1 MRERWR
7 RPALPVAAALLC
19 LCATPAAAQDVG
31 ESHGGAVADAS
42 TAAGMLRLLPG
53 SVPDSSVLPGL
64 AAEVGQVSA
73 FEAGY
78 GISSSQI
85 DTHSPLAY
93 ERAIAQATPYGT
105 TQSTGARAAPG
116 ALVQTAV
123 PDNPKP
129 ATEELR
135 RPPSATDALAGTGPM
150 TGSVHAR
157 WGDDTGPCVGVV
169 SDARTETANFT
180 MGNAV
185 PTVPDLGFG
194 ELALDGRASPPK
206 WFRPSGGLGML
217 GGLLSGASQDDE
229 GRSLVSVPSGIST
242 ESKVEL
248 VDLPRS
254 KRKAVR
260 STSTARAKTITLFPG
275 SALAM
280 TATLTRRPALTVTAT
295 GSDKSSK
302 VEHTTPE
309 ITVKRSGKTLFK
321 LSAKNPAQ
329 DIPIGIPRAGL
340 RQRTGKTK
348 LASLPIIGGAAET
361 TSGRVVRLG
370 EKSRREV
377 TDLFVL
383 RVRAGGLN
391 TTSGA
396 TNTPF
401 AGTRL
406 GASARLLDVQLLPT
420 EAFAKALA
428 GHREQASQR
437 YEVPSTLLQFAIGEQ
452 VAHALV
458 PKGGAQCGSAAGS
471 GRPAAGT
478 PGSMQGASS
487 AATIGVPML
496 WIGALALLAGVVV
509 LVVLPR
515 PGTAS
520 TVRPSPRPRE

>member
-1 MRERWR
+1 MRERWC

-19 LCATPAAAQDVG
+19 LTAAPAAAQNVG

-42 TAAGMLRLLPG
+42 TAVGMLRLLPG
-53 SVPDSSVLPGL
+53 SVPGSSVLPAL
-64 AAEVGQVSA
+64 AAEVGEASA

-78 GISSSQI
+78 GISSAQI

-93 ERAIAQATPYGT
+93 ERVIAQATPYGT
-105 TQSTGARAAPG
+105 AQSTSAPAAPD

-123 PDNPKP
+123 PDNPK
-129 ATEELR
+129 ASTEALR
-135 RPPSATDALAGTGPM
+135 WPPSATDALVSAGPLTGK
-150 TGSVHAR
+150 VHAR

-169 SDARTETANFT
+169 SDARTDTEDFT

-185 PTVPDLGFG
+185 PTVPDLDFG
-194 ELALDGRASPPK
+194 DLALPGKASPPS
-206 WFRPSGGLGML
+206 WFRPGGGLGTL
-217 GGLLSGASQDDE
+217 GGLLSTAEADD
-229 GRSLVSVPSGIST
+229 GRSLVRVPGGIST

-254 KRKAVR
+254 ERKAVR

-295 GSDKSSK
+295 GSEASK
-302 VEHTTPE
+302 VDHTTPE

-321 LSAKNPAQ
+321 LSARKPNQ
-329 DIPIGIPRAGL
+329 DIPIGIPQAGL
-340 RQRTGKTK
+340 RERAGKAK
-348 LASLPIIGGAAET
+348 LAPLPIIGGAAET
-361 TSGRVVRLG
+361 TTGRVVRLG

-377 TDLFVL
+377 TDLFIL
-383 RVRAGGLN
+383 RVGVGGLN
-391 TTSGA
+391 TTSDE

-420 EAFAKALA
+420 EALAKALA
-428 GHREQASQR
+428 GHREEASR
-437 YEVPSTLLQFAIGEQ
+437 YEVPSTLLQFSIGEQ

-458 PKGGAQCGSAAGS
+458 PEGGARCGSAAGS
-471 GRPAAGT
+471 SAPSAGT
-478 PGSMQGASS
+478 PASMNAGSS

-496 WIGALALLAGVVV
+496 WIGAVALLAGVVL
-509 LVVLPR
+509 LVVVPR
-515 PGTAS
+515 RGKAA
-520 TVRPSPRPRE
+520 RPSPRPRE

>member
-7 RPALPVAAALLC
+7 WPALPVAAALLC
-19 LCATPAAAQDVG
+19 LCATPAAAQDVA

-42 TAAGMLRLLPG
+42 TAVGMLRLLPG
-53 SVPDSSVLPGL
+53 SVPNSSTLPEL
-64 AAEVGQVSA
+64 AADVGQVSA

-78 GISSSQI
+78 GISSAQI

-105 TQSTGARAAPG
+105 TQSTSAPAAPG

-129 ATEELR
+129 ATEALR
-135 RPPSATDALAGTGPM
+135 RPPSATDALVSAGPM

-169 SDARTETANFT
+169 SDARTETEGFT

-185 PTVPDLGFG
+185 PTVPDLDFG
-194 ELALDGRASPPK
+194 ELALRGKASPPK
-206 WFRPSGGLGML
+206 WFRPSGGLGTL
-217 GGLLSGASQDDE
+217 GGLLSGAGQADE
-229 GRSLVSVPSGIST
+229 ERSLVRVPGGVST

-260 STSTARAKTITLFPG
+260 STSTARAKTISLFPG

-280 TATLTRRPALTVTAT
+280 TATLTRQPALTVTAT
-295 GSDKSSK
+295 GSETSK

-309 ITVKRSGKTLFK
+309 ITVKRSGKTLFR
-321 LSAKNPAQ
+321 LSAKKPAQ
-329 DIPIGIPRAGL
+329 DIPIGIPRAGM
-340 RQRTGKTK
+340 RQGTGKAK
-348 LASLPIIGGAAET
+348 LAPLPIIGGAAEA

-383 RVRAGGLN
+383 RVRVGGLN
-391 TTSGA
+391 TTSDG

-406 GASARLLDVQLLPT
+406 GASARLLDIQLLPT
-420 EAFAKALA
+420 EAFAEALA
-428 GHREQASQR
+428 GHREQASQH

-458 PKGGAQCGSAAGS
+458 PKGGAQCGSPAGS
-471 GRPAAGT
+471 GGPPAGT
-478 PGSMQGASS
+478 PGSMQAASS

-496 WIGALALLAGVVV
+496 WIGALALLAGVVL
-509 LVVLPR
+509 LVVVPR
-515 PGTAS
+515 RGAAR

>member
-7 RPALPVAAALLC
+7 QPALPVAAALLC
-19 LCATPAAAQDVG
+19 LSAAPAAAQDVG

-42 TAAGMLRLLPG
+42 TAVGVLRLLPG
-53 SVPDSSVLPGL
+53 SVPQSSVLPGL
-64 AAEVGQVSA
+64 AAEVGEASA

-78 GISSSQI
+78 GISSAQI

-105 TQSTGARAAPG
+105 AQATSAPAAPD

-123 PDNPKP
+123 PDNPR
-129 ATEELR
+129 ATTEALR
-135 RPPSATDALAGTGPM
+135 WPPSATDALVSAGPLTGK
-150 TGSVHAR
+150 VHAR

-169 SDARTETANFT
+169 SDARTDTEGFT

-194 ELALDGRASPPK
+194 DLALPGKASASK
-206 WFRPSGGLGML
+206 WFRPGGGLGTL
-217 GGLLSGASQDDE
+217 GGLLSGAKADDN
-229 GRSLVSVPSGIST
+229 GRSLVSVPGGIST

-254 KRKAVR
+254 ERKAVR
-260 STSTARAKTITLFPG
+260 STSTARTKTITLFPG

-295 GSDKSSK
+295 GSEASK
-302 VEHTTPE
+302 VEHTAPE

-321 LSAKNPAQ
+321 LSAKKPTQ

-340 RQRTGKTK
+340 RERAGKAK
-348 LASLPIIGGAAET
+348 LAPQPIIGGAAET
-361 TSGRVVRLG
+361 TTGRVVRLG

-377 TDLFVL
+377 IDLFIL
-383 RVRAGGLN
+383 RVGVGGLN
-391 TTSGA
+391 TTSDE

-420 EAFAKALA
+420 EALAKALA
-428 GHREQASQR
+428 DHREQASR
-437 YEVPSTLLQFAIGEQ
+437 YEVPSTLLQFSIGEQ

-458 PKGGAQCGSAAGS
+458 PEGGARCGSAAGS
-471 GRPAAGT
+471 GAAPAGT
-478 PGSMQGASS
+478 PASMQSGSS

-496 WIGALALLAGVVV
+496 WIGAFALLTGVVL
-509 LVVLPR
+509 LVVVPR
-515 PGTAS
+515 RGKTA
-520 TVRPSPRPRE
+520 RPSPHPRE